1 MSVFRYFLL
10 WICSFIFTSAID
22 ALWHLGIFRKVY
34 GAGLKP
40 LARMKGD
47 KMAFNA
53 PWGLLSQV
61 LVVTSLVFL
70 VLYKTQKGTMAEA
83 ALVGAVAGV
92 LAITVYGVTNYALF
106 KDWNMSITILEVVWG
121 PILGCLSGVFAFW
134 MKTLLIK

>member
-1 MSVFRYFLL
+1 MSVWKYLLL
-10 WICSFIFTSAID
+10 WIASFIFTSAID
-22 ALWHLGIFRKVY
+22 AAWHLGIFGKIY
-34 GAGLKP
+34 SAGIKP

-47 KMAFNA
+47 KMAFSA

-70 VLYKTQKGTMAEA
+70 VLYKSQKGTMAEA

-106 KDWNMSITILEVVWG
+106 KDWNLSMTILEVVWG
-121 PILGCLSGVFAFW
+121 PILGGLSGAFAFW
-134 MKTLLIK
+134 MKTLLLK

>member
-1 MSVFRYFLL
+1 
-10 WICSFIFTSAID
+10 
-22 ALWHLGIFRKVY
+22 
-34 GAGLKP
+34 
-40 LARMKGD
+40 
-47 KMAFNA
+47 
-53 PWGLLSQV
+53 LSQV

-106 KDWNMSITILEVVWG
+106 KDWNLSITILEVVWG

-134 MKTLLIK
+134 MKTLLMK